1 VSDPEEK
8 TVNPLQD
15 ELALRNLM
23 ACYVDAVN
31 RRDANAW
38 IATWAEDGVW
48 NLLGSPVSGR
58 DNILALWQQMMGG
71 FEFALM
77 LPSSCLF
84 TVDGDSASGHWYLHE
99 YLRDTQGTAST
110 VLSRYLDTYVKRQG
124 KWLFQSRQYGFL
136 YNGPA
141 DLSGSYTPP

>member
-1 VSDPEEK
+1 MTLME
-8 TVNPLQD
+8 D

-23 ACYVDAVN
+23 GRYTDAVN
-31 RRDANAW
+31 RVDADAW

-48 NLLGSPVSGR
+48 NLLGNPVSGR
-58 DNILALWQQMMGG
+58 DNILALWKQMMSS

-84 TVDGDSASGHWYLHE
+84 DVDGDTASGHWYLHE
-99 YLRDTQGTAST
+99 YTRDPEGNAST
-110 VLSRYLDTYVKRQG
+110 VLSRYLDTYTRQDG
-124 KWLFQSRQYGFL
+124 QWLFQSRDYSFI

-141 DLSGSYTPP
+141 DLSGSYTAP